1 MPKESIY
8 IPFQLIFKRMKL
20 NFKIGEQ
27 NYTFNSNNFYD
38 ISIPLQFNGEQ
49 PNIYGVEEAESRAY
63 EKDGFIGDTRRGGG
77 CNFEKISMITHCNG
91 THTECIGHLTHKRF
105 SIQQQLIDSLI
116 PVSLISICPEKASDH
131 PDKYEPAKEEEDW
144 FISKQSLE
152 EALVNHIAGFNKALI
167 IRTIPNEYSKT
178 KRRYMEMEPP
188 YFSLEAMEFLVGLG
202 VDHLLVDLPSV
213 DRTFDEGKLNAH
225 HIFWNV
231 MAGDHEASSK
241 AHLYKTITEMIFVPD
256 KIADGNY
263 MLNLQ
268 IAPFVA
274 DAAPSRPLIYP
285 LEQQEKLK
293 N

>member
-1 MPKESIY
+1 
-8 IPFQLIFKRMKL
+8 MKL

-27 NYTFNSNNFYD
+27 DYTFSSTNYYD

-49 PNIYGVEEAESRAY
+49 PNIYDVEEAESRAY

-91 THTECIGHLTHKRF
+91 THTECIGHLTHKRY
-105 SIQQQLIDSLI
+105 SIQQQLKDSLI
-116 PVSLISICPEKASDH
+116 PASLISISPEKASGH
-131 PDKYEPAKEEEDW
+131 PDKYEPAKDALDW
-144 FISKQSLE
+144 FISKQMLE
-152 EALVNHIAGFNKALI
+152 EALVKHIAGFNKALI
-167 IRTIPNEYSKT
+167 IRTIPNEHSKT
-178 KRRYMEMEPP
+178 KRRYMEKEPP

-202 VDHLLVDLPSV
+202 VDHLLVDVPSV

-225 HIFWNV
+225 HIFWNIK
-231 MAGDHEASSK
+231 AGTHEASSK
-241 AHLYKTITEMIFVPD
+241 AQLYKTITEMIFVPD
-256 KIADGNY
+256 EIVDGNY
-263 MLNLQ
+263 LLNLQ

-285 LEQQEKLK
+285 LVIQEKLK